1 MSEIDLSAPEVKKA
15 IDAAVAKAV
24 EDATQPLIAKR
35 DELLGEVKKLRKG
48 AEIKPED
55 MEALETQIETLKTD
69 LSKATKEA
77 KTLKADLDRAQN
89 DHKTEAAFTQKLLVD
104 NGLTEA
110 LVSVGVKEPAHL
122 KAVKAML
129 ASQVQIVAD
138 GDNRVAKVGDKALAD
153 FAKEWAASDEGKHFV
168 SAPVNSGGGAQGG
181 GGGGGVKT
189 MKRSQFEALD
199 AAGKAQFSKDKG
211 VLTDD

>member
-1 MSEIDLSAPEVKKA
+1 MSVDLNDPDVQAA
-15 IDAAVAKAV
+15 IKQAVQ
-24 EDATQPLIAKR
+24 EATDGLSSKNS
-35 DELLGEVKKLRKG
+35 ELLAEVKKLKKETG
-48 AEIKPED
+48 IKPED
-55 MEALETQIETLKTD
+55 LDRLEAERDEALKQRDESQKALKQ
-69 LSKATKEA
+69 LTKDFE
-77 KTLKADLDRAQN
+77 KVTN
-89 DHKTEAAFTQKLLVD
+89 DHKSEAAFTQKLLVD

-181 GGGGGVKT
+181 GGNSGQKTISRTNFNAMSQAERSAFAKDGGKVI
-189 MKRSQFEALD
+189 D
-199 AAGKAQFSKDKG
+199 
-211 VLTDD
+211 

>member
-1 MSEIDLSAPEVKKA
+1 MPVDLNDPEVKDA
-15 IDAAVAKAV
+15 IKQAVDDAVKGLADKNS
-24 EDATQPLIAKR
+24 
-35 DELLGEVKKLRKG
+35 ELLAEVKKLKKETG
-48 AEIKPED
+48 IKPED
-55 MEALETQIETLKTD
+55 
-69 LSKATKEA
+69 
-77 KTLKADLDRAQN
+77 LDRLEAERDDALKQLDVSQKALKQLTKDFEKVTN
-89 DHKTEAAFTQKLLVD
+89 DHKSEAAFTQKLLVD

-138 GDNRVAKVGDKALAD
+138 GDNRVAKVGDKALAE

>member
-1 MSEIDLSAPEVKKA
+1 MSVDLNDPDVQAAIKQQVDEAVKGV
-15 IDAAVAKAV
+15 VAKN
-24 EDATQPLIAKR
+24 T
-35 DELLGEVKKLRKG
+35 ELLAEVKKLKKETG
-48 AEIKPED
+48 IKPED
-55 MEALETQIETLKTD
+55 LDRLEAERDEALKQRDESQKALKQ
-69 LSKATKEA
+69 LTKDFE
-77 KTLKADLDRAQN
+77 KVTN
-89 DHKTEAAFTQKLLVD
+89 DHKSEAAFTQKLLVD

-181 GGGGGVKT
+181 GGNSGKKTISRTNFDAMSQQERFAFAKDGGKVI
-189 MKRSQFEALD
+189 D
-199 AAGKAQFSKDKG
+199 
-211 VLTDD
+211 